1 MEFLLE
7 AFVSVLI
14 MSVFGGIYFLKKKK
28 HHFNL
33 FLKGMAMGISDL
45 IPGISG
51 GTIALL
57 LGIYEKFIQS
67 LKSINYSTLIYLL
80 KLDFKKLNDQL
91 NFNFILPVFVGILI
105 SIFLFSSL
113 ISYLL
118 INHKILLF
126 SFFFGLIFF
135 SSLKL
140 IASLNPNS
148 LFDFSLIF
156 SGLILGLS
164 LLFIGQL
171 SLSDSIISVFFSGF
185 IAISAMLLPGISGSY
200 ILLILGKYQFM
211 LDSISSL
218 LWTNILVF
226 AFGAVFG
233 ILSFS
238 KIIFWLLNKY
248 YKSTILFLSGIM
260 LGALN
265 KVWPWQNNNDLILP
279 IHNIS
284 DLTLPII
291 IFIISGII
299 SHYLNTK

>member
-1 MEFLLE
+1 MIIKNHL
-7 AFVSVLI
+7 V
-14 MSVFGGIYFLKKKK
+14 
-28 HHFNL
+28 L

-140 IASLNPNS
+140 IASLKPNS

>member
-1 MEFLLE
+1 MIIKNH
-7 AFVSVLI
+7 LI
-14 MSVFGGIYFLKKKK
+14 
-28 HHFNL
+28 L

-140 IASLNPNS
+140 IASLKPNS

>member
-1 MEFLLE
+1 MPFSERFFLL
-7 AFVSVLI
+7 
-14 MSVFGGIYFLKKKK
+14 
-28 HHFNL
+28 
-33 FLKGMAMGISDL
+33 LKGMAMGISDL

-57 LGIYEKFIQS
+57 LGIYKKFIKS
-67 LKSINYSTLIYLL
+67 LKSINHSTLIYLL
-80 KLDFKKLNDQL
+80 KFDFKKLNDQL
-91 NFNFILPVFVGILI
+91 NFNFILPIFIGIII

-113 ISYLL
+113 VSYLL
-118 INHKILLF
+118 INYKILVY

-135 SSLKL
+135 SSLRL
-140 IASLNPNS
+140 IKSLKPNS
-148 LFDFSLIF
+148 SIDYLLISL
-156 SGLILGLS
+156 GLITGLS
-164 LLFIGQL
+164 FLFIGNL
-171 SLSDSIISVFFSGF
+171 YISDSLVSIFISGF

-260 LGALN
+260 LGALI

-279 IHNIS
+279 INNIS
-284 DLTLPII
+284 DLILPII
-291 IFIISGII
+291 IFIISGVI
-299 SHYLNTK
+299 SYYLNTK